1 MVRVAATS
9 MCVTDSTDTMKKLT
23 TFFRNTGGA
32 IIALGISSIA
42 YAKVQPPASIGI
54 LNDPQHTGNAAI
66 GAMCTIASYLFTA
79 AIIFSIV
86 LALMAGIQYM
96 TSGGNPEKT
105 KSAHQKLLYLA
116 IGIAVAILART
127 LPVAIGF
134 ILKVPGAAGLGGV
147 CS

>member
-1 MVRVAATS
+1 ME
-9 MCVTDSTDTMKKLT
+9 KII

-32 IIALGISSIA
+32 IIALSVTGIA
-42 YAKVQPPASIGI
+42 YAKIEPPSSIGI

-86 LALMAGIQYM
+86 LVLITGIQYM

-127 LPVAIGF
+127 LPVVVGLIIKA
-134 ILKVPGAAGLGGV
+134 PGATGLGAV